1 MPVLKYGVARSRN
14 KHHTNLKFWCEVQ
27 MKNVVLSLIFVS
39 MSSCGTI
46 GIVSFNPADWFSKE
60 PELIDE

>member
-1 MPVLKYGVARSRN
+1 
-14 KHHTNLKFWCEVQ
+14 
-27 MKNVVLSLIFVS
+27 MKNVVLSLVFLA

-60 PELIDE
+60 PELTEE

>member
-1 MPVLKYGVARSRN
+1 
-14 KHHTNLKFWCEVQ
+14 
-27 MKNVVLSLIFVS
+27 MKNVALSLAFAA